1 MKRLTLLKSFRR
13 LEIRDWRLSQF
24 NLPISSSPNLPT
36 PLLLLALL
44 LLFLL
49 AACSNSAAA
58 GPTPPEIYYGE
69 DICEFCGMIISEERF
84 AAGYITQDG
93 QEHIFDDVGDMV
105 LAYQENSET
114 ITAAFVHDYENHTWI
129 KAQTAYFVL
138 SEDLP
143 TPMLS
148 GLAAFPTQE
157 QAQKFAKQ
165 LHGQVLS
172 FDQLLTHY
180 RENPPTPVFGG
191 SAGD

>member
-1 MKRLTLLKSFRR
+1 MKRLTLLKSFRS
-13 LEIRDWRLSQF
+13 LEIKDWRLSQF
-24 NLPISSSPNLPT
+24 NLPIPHSPNLSNL
-36 PLLLLALL
+36 LLLLALL
-44 LLFLL
+44 LLTL

-58 GPTPPEIYYGE
+58 GPTPPKIYYSE

-93 QEHIFDDVGDMV
+93 QEHIFDDIGDMTQSY
-105 LAYQENSET
+105 LESKDE
-114 ITAAFVHDYENHTWI
+114 ITAAFVHDHKNHTWI
-129 KAQTAYFVL
+129 KAQTAYFVM

-148 GLAAFPTQE
+148 GLAAFSTQE
-157 QAQKFAKQ
+157 QAQKFANE

-191 SAGD
+191 SAEG